1 MSMLSF
7 FAFFLLVF
15 LGHFFVY
22 KLIISAWPNLFS
34 KTWLLGL
41 ILAAIT
47 LFFFASFIS
56 LNIWSHSLAAYL
68 YVLAAILFALLT
80 QLMLFAFIFYL
91 RLSLL
96 KYWPWLKR
104 NCLLPDPKSTAR
116 LFFFLAIV
124 FFVLGTYNAF
134 FPRVKEITLNA
145 FSAETRDV
153 KFVHLS
159 DLHLGVV
166 YRPFYLT
173 NLVKQINAL
182 QPDFVI
188 ISGDL
193 FDGSDKDLEEFIIPL
208 SEFKM
213 PVIFVPG
220 NHDSYLTDMAVND
233 TVAAADLIHLVDE
246 AIIQSNLE
254 IIGFNYLSNQDSNLN
269 RTINNL
275 DINQDYPRIVVNHV
289 PVDYKE
295 ANDLGAKLF
304 LSGHAHRGQIF
315 PFSLITNIV
324 YGPFAYG
331 LEQYETMITYTSAGT
346 ATWGPPIRTIF
357 PGEIILFSFK

>member
-1 MSMLSF
+1 MSMLPF

-15 LGHFFVY
+15 LGHFFAY
-22 KLIISAWPNLFS
+22 KLIIIAWPGIFK
-34 KTWLLGL
+34 KTWLVGL
-41 ILAAIT
+41 MLAAVT
-47 LFFFASFIS
+47 LLFFASFIS
-56 LNIWSHSLAAYL
+56 LNIWPYSFIAYL

-80 QLMLFAFIFYL
+80 QLMLFAFIFCL
-91 RLSLL
+91 RLLLL
-96 KYWPWLKR
+96 KYWPWFKR

-124 FFVLGTYNAF
+124 FFLLGTYNAF
-134 FPRVKEITLNA
+134 FPKVKTITLDA
-145 FSAETRDV
+145 FSPETKDV
-153 KFVHLS
+153 QFVHLS
-159 DLHLGVV
+159 DLHLGAV
-166 YRPFYLT
+166 YRPFYLS
-173 NLVKQINAL
+173 NLVRRVNAL
-182 QPDFVI
+182 RPDFVI

-193 FDGSDKDLEEFIIPL
+193 FDGSDKGLEEFISPL
-208 SEFKM
+208 SVFEM

-220 NHDSYLTDMAVND
+220 NHDTYLTDMAVNE
-233 TVAAADLIHLVDE
+233 TVKAAGFIHLVDE
-246 AIIQSNLE
+246 AILQSNLE
-254 IIGFNYLSNQDSNLN
+254 IIAFNYLSNQDSNLN

-275 DINQDYPRIVVNHV
+275 DADQAYPRIVVNHV
-289 PVDYKE
+289 PVDHKE

-315 PFSLITNIV
+315 PFSLVTSLI

-331 LEQYETMITYTSAGT
+331 LEQYENMITYTSAGT